1 MISTIVS
8 YVTPAPTAPKPKAAI
23 LIDIWPDD
31 AESLARYL
39 LDQQAVDPTMPMHL
53 RAAVPGI
60 VRQILRQLP
69 EPGGVA

>member
-8 YVTPAPTAPKPKAAI
+8 YVTPVPTAPKPKPAI
-23 LIDIWPDD
+23 LIDIWFDD

-39 LDQQAVDPTMPMHL
+39 LDQQAVDPMMPMHL
-53 RAAVPGI
+53 RAALPFI
-60 VRQILRQLP
+60 VGQIMRQLP